1 MANQSQSK
9 KKSRRT
15 VGTHKCEEAP
25 VFTLP
30 GCKVYSIRMRPRNFP
45 KDDVNYEDWNIVGY
59 NIEKV
64 YRPCYS
70 ASSTAMVHLSAAGT
84 TLNDAIDAMQTIL
97 NLAKEYKI
105 NTFNGVPGSG
115 LGKGKH
121 DIPDQTEIDYTISEK
136 PFYKANI
143 SVGPWK
149 SKGSKKSKGG
159 HNNNCGRHQAKQE
172 MRRILVSIELIQI
185 KHIKEN
191 EESRG

>member
-1 MANQSQSK
+1 MTDK
-9 KKSRRT
+9 KTQRKST
-15 VGTHKCEEAP
+15 VNVYKYEEAP
-25 VFTLP
+25 DNLNLP
-30 GCKVYSIRMRPRNFP
+30 GCKIYSIRMRPKNFP
-45 KDDVNYEDWNIVGY
+45 KNDINYDNWDIVGY

-64 YRPCYS
+64 YRSCYS
-70 ASSTAMVHLSAAGT
+70 ASSTEMVHLSAAGT

-121 DIPDQTEIDYTISEK
+121 DTPDQIDYTISEK
-136 PFYKANI
+136 PFYKAKI

-149 SKGSKKSKGG
+149 PKKAKGKGG
-159 HNNNCGRHQAKQE
+159 RNNNCGRHQAKQE